1 MRTGETAMTD
11 EVLSSVARREL
22 LALGTA
28 AIGVVATTFDGPAA
42 LADDERAKTDAVDQ

>member
-1 MRTGETAMTD
+1 MTD

-28 AIGVVATTFDGPAA
+28 AIGAVAATSAGRCTCG
-42 LADDERAKTDAVDQ
+42 